1 MRLSSNRCSGC
12 CQETGK
18 RFPARDVAIALL
30 AEALSP
36 SQEGVQILT
45 SSQLRE
51 RAAQQAE

>member
-1 MRLSSNRCSGC
+1 
-12 CQETGK
+12 
-18 RFPARDVAIALL
+18 VAIALL